1 MKKEDFL
8 GVGYEGNGVAY
19 YFRTLKSAK
28 KELYRLR
35 HLKDNYFKGK
45 RITIRKK
52 QIKLD
57 DREKAWKLKIYD

>member
-8 GVGYEGNGVAY
+8 GGEDEDNGTVY
-19 YFRTLKSAK
+19 YFRTLKGAK

-35 HLKDNYFKGK
+35 HLKDKYFKGN
-45 RITIRKK
+45 RIIISKK

-57 DREKAWKLKIYD
+57 DGEKAWKLKIYD